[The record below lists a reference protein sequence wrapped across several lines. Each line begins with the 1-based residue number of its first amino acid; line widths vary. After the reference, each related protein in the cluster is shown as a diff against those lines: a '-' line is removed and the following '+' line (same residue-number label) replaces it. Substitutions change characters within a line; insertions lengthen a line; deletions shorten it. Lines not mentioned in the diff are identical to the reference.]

1 MADTSCK
8 GYRDHDAVLEGFSF
22 DVAQVAVLVSH
33 SLKRQQ
39 EVLKEFSSWLVYETE
54 RLHKQNDCIL

>member
-22 DVAQVAVLVSH
+22 DVAQVAVLGVTLAQTSAGGAQGVLVVVSIRNGT
-33 SLKRQQ
+33 SP
-39 EVLKEFSSWLVYETE
+39 
-54 RLHKQNDCIL
+54 